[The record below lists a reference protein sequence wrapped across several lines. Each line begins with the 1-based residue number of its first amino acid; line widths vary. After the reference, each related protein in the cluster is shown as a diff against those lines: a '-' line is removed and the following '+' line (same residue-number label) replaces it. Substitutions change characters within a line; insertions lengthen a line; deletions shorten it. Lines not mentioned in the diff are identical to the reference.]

1 MGATVQVSMHDTVVP
16 NGERA
21 TGLSCINH
29 IEGHSQTTLLQ
40 VCTLAQ
46 SDAVCVVGHGVVSS
60 VV

>member
-1 MGATVQVSMHDTVVP
+1 MGATVQVSVHDTVVS
-16 NGERA
+16 NGKRTA
-21 TGLSCINH
+21 GLPCINH

-46 SDAVCVVGHGVVSS
+46 SNAVCVVGHGVVSS